1 MADFTIKGLLSRL
14 YSVQRGVIS
23 PKYAMTDA
31 MLKKLRGKAGT
42 IGKSIKLDLKKGGK
56 INKKK
61 NATTNYEKIFARRTW
76 RYLFKKS

>member
-1 MADFTIKGLLSRL
+1 L
-14 YSVQRGVIS
+14 YSVQRGAIS
-23 PKYAMTDA
+23 PKYAMTEA

-61 NATTNYEKIFARRTW
+61 K
-76 RYLFKKS
+76 

>member
-1 MADFTIKGLLSRL
+1 MADFTIKELLSRL

-23 PKYAMTDA
+23 PKYAMTEA
-31 MLKKLRGKAGT
+31 MFKKLRGKAGT

-61 NATTNYEKIFARRTW
+61 K
-76 RYLFKKS
+76 